1 MNRFNPLTVRC
12 QNIARFFVNGQELW
26 RTVMNAKIQFSEEKM
41 QNHEFATVRK
51 STLRW
56 THNPLVVGSSPTRP
70 TNIFTLY
77 RFAIIDTFSAK
88 YTASCLHIN
97 IPPPAPTKL
106 VMPTGS
112 LTCVMCWVCACRRT
126 GASAE
131 FHYIFNSNLGNKHAS
146 YRRILSDR
154 LALQGV

>member
-1 MNRFNPLTVRC
+1 MDRFSPLTVRC

-70 TNIFTLY
+70 TNSQGIQLDMGCIPFRFTTYRYTYESESTMPKVFKTDASIVFIFLLQT
-77 RFAIIDTFSAK
+77 
-88 YTASCLHIN
+88 
-97 IPPPAPTKL
+97 
-106 VMPTGS
+106 V
-112 LTCVMCWVCACRRT
+112 
-126 GASAE
+126 
-131 FHYIFNSNLGNKHAS
+131 
-146 YRRILSDR
+146 
-154 LALQGV
+154 LA